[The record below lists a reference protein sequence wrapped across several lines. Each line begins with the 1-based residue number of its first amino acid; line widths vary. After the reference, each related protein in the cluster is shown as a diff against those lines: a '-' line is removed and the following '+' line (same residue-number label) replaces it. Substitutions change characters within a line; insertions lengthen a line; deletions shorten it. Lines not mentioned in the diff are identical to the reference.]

1 MTVLIGREWEGANR
15 EVSLQLSW
23 TSPLGAWW
31 SGPEIEEWLLSRTLT
46 EGKEVEVRGE
56 CEGMP
61 QGTSGEDSL
70 IQTSL
75 KAVAAKNP
83 GLMPTVD

>member
-1 MTVLIGREWEGANR
+1 MTVLIRREWERANR
-15 EVSLQLSW
+15 EVSLQLSRA
-23 TSPLGAWW
+23 SALGALL

-46 EGKEVEVRGE
+46 EGKEVEVSGE
-56 CEGMP
+56 CEGIP
-61 QGTSGEDSL
+61 LGTSGEDSL